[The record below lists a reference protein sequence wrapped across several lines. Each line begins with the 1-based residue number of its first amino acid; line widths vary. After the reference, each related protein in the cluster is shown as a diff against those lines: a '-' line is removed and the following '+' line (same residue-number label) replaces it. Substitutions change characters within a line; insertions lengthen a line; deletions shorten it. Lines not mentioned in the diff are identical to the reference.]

1 MDYSAKEF
9 SDPSKMGFVP
19 MENYQIIEN
28 QKEYFRFCEQ
38 CGVEFV
44 DSWVWRYQMG
54 YIQLACLVTYVW
66 YLKHLPSYITNL
78 LTKLLKELESV
89 IYCDVW
95 LDYQIPLH
103 IFN

>member
-44 DSWVWRYQMG
+44 DS
-54 YIQLACLVTYVW
+54 
-66 YLKHLPSYITNL
+66 
-78 LTKLLKELESV
+78 
-89 IYCDVW
+89 
-95 LDYQIPLH
+95 
-103 IFN
+103 